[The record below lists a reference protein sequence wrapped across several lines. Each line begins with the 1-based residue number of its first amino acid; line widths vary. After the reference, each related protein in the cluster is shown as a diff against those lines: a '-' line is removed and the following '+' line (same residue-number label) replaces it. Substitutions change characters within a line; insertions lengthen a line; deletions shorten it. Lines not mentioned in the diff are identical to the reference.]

1 MASDPRTRVTARAPA
16 QGGFFARLADEPAL
30 LMVLTGL
37 FWAGNAIVAR
47 SIAGEVP
54 PIGLAF
60 WRWAVAALVV
70 LPFAWPHVRRDA
82 KAMLADWPTMLLLSA
97 LGISFFNAG
106 LYLAAQSTTALNI
119 VMLQSAVPVLIVV
132 ASFILFRDAVTPR
145 QACGIAISLT
155 GALTLISHGDIG
167 VLTHFELNSGDLWML
182 AAGVSYAVYTAM
194 LRKRPAVHGLSFL
207 FATFAIGAALLLPFY
222 VAESLYARPMPLNWH
237 AFLAVGYV
245 AVFASVVAYFCF
257 NRTVELLGANAAGLT
272 VHLVPL
278 FGTLLAVALLGESLH
293 LYHALGIGLIAAGIL
308 LATRSTVVAKKRIT
322 T

>member
-1 MASDPRTRVTARAPA
+1 
-16 QGGFFARLADEPAL
+16 
-30 LMVLTGL
+30 
-37 FWAGNAIVAR
+37 
-47 SIAGEVP
+47 
-54 PIGLAF
+54 
-60 WRWAVAALVV
+60 
-70 LPFAWPHVRRDA
+70 VRRDA
-82 KAMLADWPTMLLLSA
+82 KTMLADWPTMLLLSA

-194 LRKRPAVHGLSFL
+194 LRKRPPVHGLSFL

-222 VAESLYARPMPLNWH
+222 VAESLHARPMPLNWH

-293 LYHALGIGLIAAGIL
+293 IYHALGIGLIATGIL
-308 LATRSTVVAKKRIT
+308 LATRKPA
-322 T
+322 

>member
-1 MASDPRTRVTARAPA
+1 MASDPRTRATARAPA

-82 KAMLADWPTMLLLSA
+82 KTMLADWPTMLLLSA

-194 LRKRPAVHGLSFL
+194 LRKRPPVHGLSFL

-222 VAESLYARPMPLNWH
+222 VAESLHARPMPLNWH

-293 LYHALGIGLIAAGIL
+293 IYHALGIGLIATGIL
-308 LATRSTVVAKKRIT
+308 LATRKPA
-322 T
+322 